1 MQAGYDPREVVTAL
15 AEHEEAIGAL
25 YSAYAKQ
32 YPEVAHLWETMASA
46 EYAHGQRLR
55 SLPERAANLDSFVD
69 VQRYDLEAIR
79 SETKKLRNLVQV
91 TPYAGVSLV
100 EAFRAAGKLEDSLI
114 EREVLTAHDGDDPEV
129 AAVLT
134 TLHEETQRHRQ
145 HLSESLAQHT

>member
-1 MQAGYDPREVVTAL
+1 MFADAR
-15 AEHEEAIGAL
+15 
-25 YSAYAKQ
+25 
-32 YPEVAHLWETMASA
+32 
-46 EYAHGQRLR
+46 
-55 SLPERAANLDSFVD
+55 
-69 VQRYDLEAIR
+69 RYDLEAIR

-114 EREVLTAHDGDDPEV
+114 EREVLAVHDGDDPEV

-145 HLSESLAQHT
+145 HLSESLAQHYVAPVMCW